1 MIRAASKKRRARP
14 RSKIGHSNITNIN
27 LFDEEIP
34 STSEYSSQKLTVSNY
49 DAEKIKVVAKNTKLH
64 QNKKLLHNIGM
75 IHIICIFCIYFSNEK
90 SEK

>member
-1 MIRAASKKRRARP
+1 MNRAASKKRRARP

-49 DAEKIKVVAKNTKLH
+49 DAEKIKVIAKNTKFH
-64 QNKKLLHNIGM
+64 QNKKLLHHIGM
-75 IHIICIFCIYFSNEK
+75 IHIINSFLIYFRS
-90 SEK
+90 